1 MHATPLFLMIQR
13 FLIIGLILCFCVGLQ
28 GQVQTR
34 LPNNLKAFPMQTANG
49 FEARV
54 VTGLVQDQSGFTWIA
69 TSDGLFRYDGYGF
82 RRYTQNYTDSNSL
95 ADNNI
100 TRIAIGQDQ
109 KIWMGFN
116 KGMLCSYD
124 PSNGRFTRYN
134 LSGGRNNQ
142 AGGPVSFLYID
153 RKNRVWAGVRQQG
166 FFELDIPTKKQRFYN
181 LINEKD
187 PAFSSEMRSRY
198 NTVNVAIEDEHGNL
212 WMATHN
218 GLYHF
223 NTEKYSLIHFPEPDA
238 EEKKFRNDN
247 YVSII
252 QDGHQLWLGAWG
264 GGLARYHIAKGI
276 WKRYKM
282 NMVEPEKYTTN
293 IVSAICKKSAGEL
306 WVTSNDKGLGVF
318 DIQKETFRFYSVESA
333 EHIGLPANLC
343 YGIYLNRNGSLW
355 LTHEWG
361 LTRLEIP
368 VQLFDYIPVTVSK
381 TDNLEYYYI
390 KDIAED
396 DAYRYIATEFADG
409 LHVENKKTGTVK
421 ILKVGV
427 LPGEEYFQAIH
438 RVYID
443 RKKRVWII
451 SRDLIYEFNKTKQ
464 QLEVVVQPPQYSV
477 QNKSNEFNDCVE
489 DANGRLWISSGRNG
503 VFCYDPE
510 QKKYR
515 HYKQDSGN
523 KYGLPSNAIN
533 AIAKDAMGRIWVGG
547 PKNCLAYFNEKEN
560 RFDNFSLG
568 SRNAI
573 QPTASNVHA
582 LYAGRKNIL
591 WVGTDA
597 GLLKIN
603 TSNLQKANVDFYD
616 AAHGV
621 KGTVVNDITMDAKGF
636 IWITTNAALCVVNDN
651 SGSIKSYT
659 LQKDILKSISGKL
672 KLTTALNKVRIL
684 TYGGYYETEGL
695 PGTEQDRSFP
705 IKITSFRVGDREYYF
720 EEQLKK
726 NRRVRLLPGEQMF
739 SFEFGIPERKTG
751 SPERY
756 EFMLEGFDADW
767 VHADGRRYASYTN
780 IRSGHYTFRVRNI
793 AANTTDTSSIAI
805 PIRVVAPFYLRWW
818 FFLLMGV
825 VVVYF
830 SYEWYAY
837 RLRKQAQILKLQAR
851 AEALEKEKTLV
862 QYENLK
868 QHLNPHF
875 LFNSLTSLGSL
886 IRLDQKMAASFLD
899 GMSKI
904 YRYILQSKDAETVLL
919 KDEINFVQTFIRL
932 QETRFG
938 KGLRIQINIDQ
949 DYMFRKIVP
958 VTLQNLIE
966 NAIKHNIVDEET
978 PLVIE
983 VIIEEEYLVIKNNL
997 QRKSFVETSNRQGL
1011 ENLVSLYA
1019 YLTERKLQ
1027 FIENSTHFTVKI
1039 PLI

>member
-1 MHATPLFLMIQR
+1 MRAIPIFLFLYR
-13 FLIIGLILCFCVGLQ
+13 IIFTALILCCCAPLLGQAQAGLP
-28 GQVQTR
+28 
-34 LPNNLKAFPMQTANG
+34 LNLKTYPIQAANG
-49 FEARV
+49 FESRV
-54 VTGLVQDQSGFTWIA
+54 VTGVVQDQSGFTWIG
-69 TSDGLFRYDGYGF
+69 TSDGLYRYDGYGF
-82 RRYTQNYTDSNSL
+82 RHYTHDHADTNSL

-116 KGMLCSYD
+116 KGILCSYD
-124 PSNGRFTRYN
+124 PSSGRFTKYN
-134 LSGGRNNQ
+134 LTTGKNKQS
-142 AGGPVSFLYID
+142 GGPVSFLYID
-153 RKNRVWAGVRQQG
+153 SRNRVWAGMRQQG
-166 FFELDIPTKKQRFYN
+166 FLELDIHTKQQRSYN
-181 LINEKD
+181 LINEND
-187 PAFSSEMRSRY
+187 PSFSSEMRNRY
-198 NTVNVAIEDEHGNL
+198 NTVNAAIEDDKGNMWL
-212 WMATHN
+212 ATHN
-218 GLYHF
+218 GLYYF
-223 NTEKYSLIHFPEPDA
+223 NVAKHSLIHFPEHDD
-238 EEKKFRNDN
+238 ELQKFRNDN
-247 YVSII
+247 YISIE
-252 QDGHQLWLGAWG
+252 QDGYQLWLGSWG

-282 NMVEPEKYTTN
+282 NIVEPEKFTTN
-293 IVSAICKKSAGEL
+293 IVSSIRKKSTGEL
-306 WVTSNDKGLGVF
+306 WITSNDKGLGVF
-318 DIQKETFRFYSVESA
+318 DIQKEKFLFYSGEAA

-343 YGIYLNRNGSLW
+343 YGIYINRNGSLW

-368 VQLFDYIPVTVSK
+368 VQLFAYKPVPVSK
-381 TDNLEYYYI
+381 TDNIEYYYI
-390 KDIAED
+390 KDVAED
-396 DAYRYIATEFADG
+396 ERYRYIATEFADG
-409 LHVENKKTGTVK
+409 LHVEDKKTGTVK
-421 ILKVGV
+421 TFKVAV
-427 LPGEEYFQAIH
+427 LPGEEPFQVIH
-438 RVYID
+438 RIYID
-443 RKKRVWII
+443 NKKRVWVI
-451 SRDLIYEFNKTKQ
+451 SRDIIYEFNKTKQ
-464 QLEVVVQPPQYSV
+464 QLETVVQPPVYSI
-477 QNKSNEFNDCVE
+477 QNRSNEFNDCVE
-489 DANGRLWISSGRNG
+489 DTRGRLWISSGRNG

-510 QKKYR
+510 QKTYR
-515 HYKQDSGN
+515 HYTHMPGKDQ
-523 KYGLPSNAIN
+523 GLASNT
-533 AIAKDAMGRIWVGG
+533 IAAVAVDGTGKVWVGG
-547 PKNCLAYFNEKEN
+547 SNACLAYFNEKKN
-560 RFDNFSLG
+560 RFENFSVGGQNSKG
-568 SRNAI
+568 STVNHV
-573 QPTASNVHA
+573 NA
-582 LYAGRKNIL
+582 LYADKKNIL
-591 WVGTDA
+591 WAGTDA

-603 TSNLQKANVDFYD
+603 TNKLEKGSVGLYNAI
-616 AAHGV
+616 HGI
-621 KGTVVNDITMDAKGF
+621 KGTVVNDITVDQRGL
-636 IWITTNAALCVVNDN
+636 IWVTTNSALCVVNDSN
-651 SGSIKSYT
+651 GSIKSYA

-672 KLTTALNKVRIL
+672 KLTTSFNKVRIL

-695 PGTEQDRSFP
+695 PGTEQDRSYP
-705 IKITSFRVGDREYYF
+705 VKITSFRVGDKEYYF
-720 EEQLKK
+720 DEQLKK
-726 NRRVRLLPGEQMF
+726 DGRIRLHPGEQMF

-793 AANTTDTSSIAI
+793 AANTTDVSSIAI

-818 FFLLMGV
+818 FLLLIGI
-825 VVVYF
+825 VVVYL

-851 AEALEKEKTLV
+851 TEALEKEKTLV

-938 KGLRIQINIDQ
+938 KGLEIQIDIDP

-966 NAIKHNIVDEET
+966 NAIKHNIVDEDT
-978 PLVIE
+978 PLVVE
-983 VIIEEEYLVIKNNL
+983 VLVEDEYLMIRNNL

-1011 ENLVSLYA
+1011 ENLISLYA
-1019 YLTERKLQ
+1019 YLTERKLY
-1027 FIENSTHFTVKI
+1027 FIETTTHFTVKI